1 MDFSAGNQC
10 SHVPP
15 AFFPRDR
22 DAAVDLR
29 TITSLD
35 RSRNG
40 GLPLLLI
47 YGPEGS
53 AGEGVAGNSLPD
65 RLARFAPGGRG
76 PCVERISI
84 PLWLQY
90 ESAVVSKLLEL
101 LFDKHPR
108 LRRGR
113 ITKQRRE
120 SLFALGRTDPFE
132 AGQSLMV
139 FLYQEDRR
147 HGLSPM
153 ISKVKMIAQFE
164 EAEGLFENE
173 FLNLCETEKGRGFRD
188 LLQFINGMSGQ
199 SSVMFSICC
208 QSWASKLLFDIVE
221 KEGNHF
227 LSHELALPDEKETGK
242 MVSQF
247 VEKLA
252 SEPHLRGDSAGV
264 RALINRLT
272 EDFFAYPEC
281 NRFLPELLGR
291 IREEAE
297 ALDKPLCILDYTGI
311 EGLSGFLSER
321 SERVF
326 REQDT
331 REREISVSVL
341 SKILRNRPPEVDFS
355 DLVGTAEFM
364 GGAFRLKSQGIL
376 AIKID
381 PESGSR
387 IPGVFIPAHPDL
399 FSKWRRVNKWE
410 AGHLVLVQ
418 TSSEEPI
425 QTKALVEEPDR
436 PIAVRVSGKR
446 RLLSGLGISALAVL
460 AAIWFMAVVN
470 RPSENESEQISA
482 MLPTGSQQLSE
493 RIEREISGQRLQ
505 RPKGILLEPRL

>member
-1 MDFSAGNQC
+1 MDFSAGNQGGY
-10 SHVPP
+10 VPP

-22 DAAVDLR
+22 DAAVVLR
-29 TITSLD
+29 SITSPVI
-35 RSRNG
+35 SRNS
-40 GLPLLLI
+40 GLPLLLVC
-47 YGPEGS
+47 GPEGS
-53 AGEGVAGNSLPD
+53 SCEGVAGNSLPD
-65 RLARFAPGGRG
+65 RLARFAHGGRG
-76 PCVERISI
+76 PGVERISI

-101 LFDKHPR
+101 LFDKHPW
-108 LRRGR
+108 LRRGWM
-113 ITKQRRE
+113 TKQRRE

-132 AGQSLMV
+132 AGQSLMA

-147 HGLSPM
+147 HGVSPV
-153 ISKVKMIAQFE
+153 ISKVKMIVQLE
-164 EAEGLFENE
+164 GAEGLFEHE

-199 SSVMFSICC
+199 NSVMFSICC

-221 KEGNHF
+221 KAGNHF
-227 LSHELALPDEKETGK
+227 LLHELALPDEKETGK

-247 VEKLA
+247 VGKLA
-252 SEPHLRGDSAGV
+252 SEPHLKGDSAGV
-264 RALINRLT
+264 RALIDRLT

-311 EGLSGFLSER
+311 EGLPGFLSER

-326 REQDT
+326 REQDAG
-331 REREISVSVL
+331 ERKISVSIL
-341 SKILRNRPPEVDFS
+341 PKILRNRPPEIDFS
-355 DLVGTAEFM
+355 DVVGTAAFM
-364 GGAFRLKSQGIL
+364 SGAFRLKSRGIL
-376 AIKID
+376 AIKVD

-399 FSKWRRVNKWE
+399 FSKWSRVNKWE
-410 AGHLVLVQ
+410 ARHLVSVQ
-418 TSSEEPI
+418 ISSEEPVH
-425 QTKALVEEPDR
+425 TKALVEGSDR

-446 RLLSGLGISALAVL
+446 GLLAGLSISVLAVL
-460 AAIWFMAVVN
+460 VAIWFMAVVN
-470 RPSENESEQISA
+470 RPSENKAEQISA

-493 RIEREISGQRLQ
+493 RTEREISGQRLQ
-505 RPKGILLEPRL
+505 RSKGSLLESRL